1 MNITTSDICHKLDTI
16 TDFNEFLFN
25 DEIYYLLVELSLRC
39 IHKLGTSLNKDEK
52 RNVSCDVACNT
63 ILYLSRVYKT
73 GFKVTNWLRFIYNK
87 TLKTIMAQYDTMGN
101 IRPEI
106 IEIEDEVKQDEFI
119 NRMYFLRI
127 QEINEL
133 NKVEC
138 LDALSNISKTLIW
151 LIEQYIRYTKSYF
164 NYNNIKYSVLLS
176 IILNKCVYL
185 YGLKRFEKV
194 YVNNLKNI
202 VKNKLIS
209 TIIEDIKYQDD
220 EQINTYISYALMKEK
235 YNA

>member
-87 TLKTIMAQYDTMGN
+87 TLKTIMAQYDTLGN

-119 NRMYFLRI
+119 NRMYFLPI

-151 LIEQYIRYTKSYF
+151 LIEQYIRYTKSYV

>member
-119 NRMYFLRI
+119 NRMYFLPI

>member
-119 NRMYFLRI
+119 NRMYFLPI

-151 LIEQYIRYTKSYF
+151 LIEQYIRYTKSYV

>member
-73 GFKVTNWLRFIYNK
+73 GFKVTNWLKFIYNK

-119 NRMYFLRI
+119 NRMYFLPI

-185 YGLKRFEKV
+185 YGLKRFEKI

-202 VKNKLIS
+202 VKNRLIS